1 MELAEAES
9 KGMGEVTEVML
20 HVYDV
25 TNCVN
30 GRANLAILKLNKILR
45 DGIRLG
51 GVFHGAVQ
59 VCYAKC
65 LPPMFALR
73 VQGRIGYSCLNNLRS
88 RYTSS
93 CHVKFQEPRLVLWC
107 NVISA
112 FDHTQKK

>member
-65 LPPMFALR
+65 LPLCLPSALKGESDT
-73 VQGRIGYSCLNNLRS
+73 V
-88 RYTSS
+88 
-93 CHVKFQEPRLVLWC
+93 V
-107 NVISA
+107 
-112 FDHTQKK
+112 